1 MCRSAMPPMEH
12 MKYLIEPKG
21 AHFLRPHKVHQALG
35 ILGVP
40 MDTAGFLPP
49 SLLPFLPHTEF
60 VVLSMIQI
68 HPF

>member
-49 SLLPFLPHTEF
+49 SFLSFLPLPPSP
-60 VVLSMIQI
+60 VKQR
-68 HPF
+68 